1 MMYVSAYVHPRWF
14 ESDDDEDL
22 RFLKQIGVDH
32 LDVRLDLVK
41 GYSET
46 GLLKM
51 DDLMALV
58 DRLDNLGLKIER
70 VVACGT
76 SQPAEPGTRLDLQ
89 EETDKLCQVTEMVGR
104 AGIAVMEPASPLS
117 LRANIQGSA
126 LQTYHFQGMYAG
138 LLIDAKMPGWEER
151 AGRGGYVHPAFDYQ
165 AALAASPGPPPDEA
179 EEEVWEDLVTM
190 YRQLIPVA
198 ESAGVLVSQHGADPP
213 VPSLGGRAQI
223 LYRFADFDRLF
234 SEVPSPNNG
243 MTFCV
248 GTRYESGEDIFEG
261 IRHFGGQGKIVHVH
275 FRNVR
280 GTLPK
285 DRGYE
290 ERLVDDG
297 DVDMMK
303 VVRTLDE
310 VGYDRALDYDH
321 VVRTA
326 GDSFIGRQSAAFAA
340 GYIKGLLAG
349 VA

>member
-1 MMYVSAYVHPRWF
+1 M
-14 ESDDDEDL
+14 
-22 RFLKQIGVDH
+22 
-32 LDVRLDLVK
+32 
-41 GYSET
+41 
-46 GLLKM
+46 
-51 DDLMALV
+51 
-58 DRLDNLGLKIER
+58 LG
-70 VVACGT
+70 
-76 SQPAEPGTRLDLQ
+76 Q
-89 EETDKLCQVTEMVGR
+89 
-104 AGIAVMEPASPLS
+104 AGIAVMEPASPSL
-117 LRANIQGSA
+117 LRANIQGLA
-126 LQTYHFQGMYAG
+126 VQPYYFQGMYAG
-138 LLIDAKMPGWEER
+138 LLIDAEMPGWEER
-151 AGRGGYVHPAFDYQ
+151 AGRGGYLHPAFNYK
-165 AALAASPGPPPDEA
+165 AAQAASPEPPADEA
-179 EEEVWEDLVTM
+179 REQVWEDLITM
-190 YRQLIPVA
+190 YKQLIPVA
-198 ESAGVLVSQHGADPP
+198 ESAGVLISQHGADPP

-234 SEVPSPNNG
+234 SEVPSPSNG

-261 IRHFGGQGKIVHVH
+261 IKHFGGQGKIVHVH

-285 DRGYE
+285 DQGYE

-303 VVRTLDE
+303 VIRTLDQ

-349 VA
+349 LA